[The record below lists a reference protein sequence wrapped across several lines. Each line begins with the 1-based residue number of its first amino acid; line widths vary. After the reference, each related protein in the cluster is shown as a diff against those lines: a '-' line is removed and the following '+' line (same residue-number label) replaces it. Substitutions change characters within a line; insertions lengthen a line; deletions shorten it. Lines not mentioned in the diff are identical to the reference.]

1 MPCPSAHARESVT
14 ATPRQEGAAACHIE
28 RLTVTEFRNYRQA
41 RLELPPPD
49 AAQAII
55 LIGPNGAGKTNL
67 LEAISLLSPGR
78 GFRRARLG
86 DIGRIGGSGLWGVA
100 AQLRRGTA
108 LVELGTGIERIAP
121 ANGEAGERSER
132 RKVRI
137 DGQNTAP
144 ARLAE
149 QLSVVWLSPAMD
161 RLFTDG
167 ASGRRRFL
175 DRVVYAFDADHARRV
190 AEYERLLRERSRLL
204 RRGGDARWIDVL
216 ERSLAETGI
225 AIAAARNEAV
235 ARLSPALQ
243 TGIEGFPKAAIHIGG
258 TVEEWLAAMPALAA
272 EERFRA
278 ALESGRGRDAETGG
292 AGIGPHRSDLIVQV
306 AATGRA
312 ASLCSTGEQKAL
324 LVSLV
329 LAQAVTVAGERGEA
343 PILLLDEI
351 AAHLDADRRRAL
363 FAALPALGFQV
374 WMTGTERGQFDGFGG
389 GSHFVN
395 VSDGILSGMTKKEG

>member
-1 MPCPSAHARESVT
+1 MPCPSAHARESFM
-14 ATPRQEGAAACHIE
+14 ATLGREGAVTCHIE
-28 RLTVTEFRNYRQA
+28 RLTVTEFRNYRHA
-41 RLELPPPD
+41 RLDLPPPD
-49 AAQAII
+49 TAQAII
-55 LIGPNGAGKTNL
+55 LIGRNGAGKTNL

-100 AQLRRGTA
+100 AKLRRNNA
-108 LVELGTGIERIAP
+108 LVELGTGMERIAP
-121 ANGEAGERSER
+121 ASGENGEVSER
-132 RKVRI
+132 RRVRI
-137 DGQNTAP
+137 DGQNTTP
-144 ARLAE
+144 GRLAE

-175 DRVVYAFDADHARRV
+175 DRVVYAFDTDHARRV

-204 RRGGDARWIDVL
+204 RRGGDARWVDVL
-216 ERSLAETGI
+216 ERSLAEIGI

-243 TGIEGFPKAAIHIGG
+243 SGIEGFPKAAIRIGG
-258 TVEEWLAAMPALAA
+258 TVEDWLASMPALAA

-278 ALESGRGRDAETGG
+278 ALKGGRERDAETGG
-292 AGIGPHRSDLIVQV
+292 AGTGPHRSDLIVQV
-306 AATGRA
+306 AATGRTA
-312 ASLCSTGEQKAL
+312 AMCSTGEQKAL

-329 LAQAVTVAGERGEA
+329 LAQAITVAGERGET

-351 AAHLDADRRRAL
+351 AAHLDANRRRAL
-363 FAALPALGFQV
+363 FTALPRLGFQV
-374 WMTGTERGQFDGFGG
+374 WMTGTEREQFSGFGG
-389 GSHFVN
+389 GSHFVD